1 VNQVIEKTGA
11 AGTPAIRPFEFRAS
25 DADLADLRRRIEA
38 TRWPDRET
46 VNDSS
51 QGVQLATIQKLA
63 HHWATQYDWRK
74 TEARLNSV
82 PNCITNIDGLD
93 FHFLHVRSKHENAL
107 PLLMAHGWPGS
118 IIERMKIIGPLTD
131 PTAYGGSAS
140 DAFHLVI
147 PSMPGYA
154 FSEKPKTTGWDPV
167 RIATAY
173 IALMERLGY
182 VEYGV
187 SGGDWGAIIVEQMAL
202 KTPSGLIGVHTNM
215 AGVVPPEID
224 KALARGDPLP
234 AGLTEEEQRACDQIA
249 FAYRHIGYALLM
261 GDRPQTLTG
270 FADSPVGLAAFM
282 LDLYPKRYEMLA
294 RSIDGQPEGE
304 TPDDFLDNITL
315 SWLTNT
321 AISNA
326 RLYWENK
333 TPYFSVKG
341 VTIPVAVSVFPDELY
356 EAPKSWSEKAYPR
369 LVYYNRLQK
378 GGHFPAWEQPELY
391 SQEVRAGFRTL
402 RMQ

>member
-1 VNQVIEKTGA
+1 VNQTSEKASPAGA
-11 AGTPAIRPFEFRAS
+11 TAIRPFQFKAS
-25 DADLADLRRRIEA
+25 DADLTDLRRRIEA
-38 TRWPDRET
+38 TRWPGRET
-46 VNDSS
+46 VNDST

-63 HHWATQYDWRK
+63 RHWATQYDWRK
-74 TEARLNSV
+74 TETRLNAAS
-82 PNCITNIDGLD
+82 NFITNIDGLD
-93 FHFLHVRSKHENAL
+93 FHFLHVRSKHDSAL
-107 PLLMAHGWPGS
+107 PLLLAHGWPGS
-118 IIERMKIIGPLTD
+118 IIERLKTIGPLTD
-131 PTAYGGSAS
+131 PTAFGGSAA

-154 FSEKPKTTGWDPV
+154 FSGKPTATGWDPV
-167 RIATAY
+167 RTAGAY
-173 IALMERLGY
+173 IELMERLGY
-182 VEYGV
+182 TKYGV

-202 KTPSGLIGVHTNM
+202 KTPNGLVGLHTNM
-215 AGVVPPEID
+215 PGVVPSEID
-224 KALARGDPLP
+224 IAVSRGDPPP
-234 AGLTEEEQRACDQIA
+234 AGLTEEEQRACDQLTFTYKHIA
-249 FAYRHIGYALLM
+249 YALLM

-270 FADSPVGLAAFM
+270 LADSPVGLAAFM
-282 LDLYPKRYEMLA
+282 LDLYPRRYEMLA

-304 TPDDFLDNITL
+304 TPDDFLDNVTL

-321 AISNA
+321 AISSA

-356 EAPKSWSEKAYPR
+356 EAPKSWCEKAYPR
-369 LVYYNRLQK
+369 LAHYNRLPK

-402 RMQ
+402 RS